1 MIRSIIFKYSVFK
14 DGKTFGQQMLSL
26 KYDDN
31 YLSKKK
37 LYWFFGY
44 LVILKYV
51 KDKLLMSY
59 TSNANAQNFISVL
72 EKFQI
77 IGDFMNMIRFL
88 KTGKKPMLIEYLL
101 NLEMTSTIKISN
113 RYTDFSWT
121 RELLWHSF
129 IVS

>member
-1 MIRSIIFKYSVFK
+1 
-14 DGKTFGQQMLSL
+14 MLSL